1 MGYGGYIADLIRLN
15 VAGNCL
21 EVVADAVAPLPDV
34 GDLSAYTA
42 VITGGNAGIGLA
54 TAEALVVHGAHVVLA
69 CRSPERGR
77 HAAQASARRAGLPAA
92 GRRPPLATAAAGH
105 ADSSPH
111 SLQKLFA
118 LEPAPGCKKGGVSV
132 EECDLTSVDSVGRF
146 CDRRAR
152 GAAAAPGGGARV
164 VPLVAAGGADLLV
177 LNAGVMAPPKRQETR
192 DGFELQFQARITN
205 CSKIVLP
212 RARWLIANRLAA
224 DCRRRRRGGE
234 RVAALRAIFL
244 SSMTHWA
251 GEPRLCRV
259 SDPEDL
265 AHAHR
270 YNGLLQYA
278 STKLAC
284 LLAARE
290 MARRL
295 DGAALAREPGIE
307 REAVDTAVA
316 IHPGLVDTWLART
329 FFKQCCPEFLRPVTD
344 PLLDHVLCPLFLRK
358 PASAAR
364 TVLLAA
370 TAPEEEAAGRYYA
383 GRGLR
388 PSTVADPSQARQLWE
403 FTRELCIK
411 GGVAEADLL

>member
-15 VAGNCL
+15 VMGLAEVAGNCL

-77 HAAQASARRAGLPAA
+77 HAAQ
-92 GRRPPLATAAAGH
+92 
-105 ADSSPH
+105 
-111 SLQKLFA
+111 KLFA

-146 CDRRAR
+146 CDR
-152 GAAAAPGGGARV
+152 
-164 VPLVAAGGADLLV
+164 LVAAGGADLLV

-192 DGFELQFQARITN
+192 DGFELQFQTN
-205 CSKIVLP
+205 YLGH
-212 RARWLIANRLAA
+212 WLIANRLAA
-224 DCRRRRRGGE
+224 DCRRRRRGGK

-251 GEPRLCRV
+251 GRV